1 MGKNRPLIIF
11 FIVISLKD
19 SINILKNSI
28 RSINDY
34 PKPGIIYRDITTL
47 LKDPQLFALTIDTC
61 SQFIAEEVSTIA
73 AVDARGFIIGSAMA
87 QNLKKGFIPIRKK
100 NKLPSN
106 VISES
111 YNLEYGTDE
120 LELHLDSIVKGQK
133 VVLVDD
139 VLATGGTAEAAI
151 KLLAQ
156 LGADIVRIVFL
167 IELVELRGRKLL
179 EKYDY
184 NISSIVKF

>member
-1 MGKNRPLIIF
+1 M
-11 FIVISLKD
+11 ISLKD

-61 SQFIAEEVSTIA
+61 SQFIAEEVCTIA

>member
-1 MGKNRPLIIF
+1 M
-11 FIVISLKD
+11 
-19 SINILKNSI
+19 
-28 RSINDY
+28 
-34 PKPGIIYRDITTL
+34 
-47 LKDPQLFALTIDTC
+47 
-61 SQFIAEEVSTIA
+61 
-73 AVDARGFIIGSAMA
+73 
-87 QNLKKGFIPIRKK
+87 
-100 NKLPSN
+100 
-106 VISES
+106 ISES

>member
-1 MGKNRPLIIF
+1 
-11 FIVISLKD
+11 VISLKD

-34 PKPGIIYRDITTL
+34 PKPGIVYRDITTL
-47 LKDPQLFALTIDTC
+47 LKDPELFALTIDTC
-61 SQFIAEEVSTIA
+61 SRYITDEVSIIV
-73 AVDARGFIIGSAMA
+73 AVDARGFIIGSALA
-87 QNLKKGFIPIRKK
+87 QNLKKGFVPIRKK

-120 LELHLDSIVKGQK
+120 LEIHLDSIFKGQK

-151 KLLAQ
+151 KLLDQ
-156 LGADIVRIVFL
+156 LGADIVEIIFL
-167 IELVELRGRKLL
+167 IELVELRGRELL
-179 EKYDY
+179 EKYHY